1 MIDILIAIGLI
12 GFACISVILLV
23 YFANRPIKD
32 EKEEP
37 TLDQGI
43 GAIYTPK
50 VKNGSKLTIGKDCRI
65 IDIKIDQHFN
75 WLQKKM
81 WQFLLGIKV
90 EDYSEED

>member
-1 MIDILIAIGLI
+1 MIDILIALGLF
-12 GFACISVILLV
+12 GFSIVGIVLLV

-43 GAIYTPK
+43 GAIYIPK
-50 VKNGSKLTIGKDCRI
+50 IKNGSKLTIGKDHFI
-65 IDIKIDQHFN
+65 TVINVDQHFN

-90 EDYSEED
+90 ENYSED